1 MSRTP
6 FMDAVACTFRDGV
19 APGPPSN
26 PDVEYVQLGIL
37 SGRRLVQDYWG
48 RSVPVECDFI
58 THRAG
63 NAKRIVV
70 AGVGPYFNP
79 VARSEALV
87 WCVAPFVELV
97 GYPDMRES
105 LISGVPLNELA
116 EWVRSHALP
125 GGARSWRRNVRFS
138 TVEYR

>member
-1 MSRTP
+1 MSLTP
-6 FMDAVACTFRDGV
+6 FMDAVARTFRDGV
-19 APGPPSN
+19 VPGPSGPT
-26 PDVEYVQLGIL
+26 VEWVQLGIL

-70 AGVGPYFNP
+70 AGVGPYFKP
-79 VARSEALV
+79 VACSEALV
-87 WCVAPFVELV
+87 WCVAPLVELL

-105 LISGVPLNELA
+105 LISGAPLNELA
-116 EWVRSHALP
+116 EWCRVHALP
-125 GGARSWRRNVRFS
+125 GGAGSWRRNVRFS
-138 TVEYR
+138 KVER